1 MRYVRLLGVQ
11 LRQSLQLA
19 MQYRWDFL
27 VEGLLSVFFGAG
39 AALVPLWVAF
49 EGRSGIAGWSFPEAV
64 LVIGFFT
71 IVRGVLEGAVNPSLM
86 SVVEKIRLGT
96 LDFVL
101 LKPADAQFLVST
113 ARFAPW
119 HAIDVLVGVGMFVW
133 SFHEMGR
140 TPSLGAVALSA
151 LLLGAAVLILY
162 SLWILVIS
170 AAFHVV
176 RVDNLAYLFT
186 SIFDAARWPS
196 SVFRGAARF
205 IFTFVIPLALMT
217 TLPAE
222 ALLDRLEAPTVL
234 FALGGSGV
242 FAAVAR
248 GVWRL
253 SIRRYTSAS
262 S

>member
-1 MRYVRLLGVQ
+1 MRYLTLLGVQ
-11 LRQSLQLA
+11 LRQSLQLS

-27 VEGLLSVFFGAG
+27 IEGLLSVVFGAG
-39 AALVPLWVAF
+39 AALAPLWVAF
-49 EGRSGIAGWSFPEAV
+49 DARPSIAGWTFPEAV
-64 LVIGFFT
+64 VVVGFFT
-71 IVRGVLEGAVNPSLM
+71 LVRGVLEGAVNPSLL

-113 ARFAPW
+113 SRFAPW
-119 HAIDVLVGVGMFVW
+119 HVIDLFAGFAMFVW
-133 SFHEMGR
+133 AFDAMGR
-140 TPSLGAVALSA
+140 TPSFVAIALSA
-151 LLLGAAVLILY
+151 LLLVAAILILY
-162 SLWILVIS
+162 ALWILVIS

-176 RVDNLAYLFT
+176 RVDNLAYLFA
-186 SIFDAARWPS
+186 SLFDAARWPA

-205 IFTFVIPLALMT
+205 IFTFVVPLALMT

-222 ALLDRLEAPTVL
+222 ALLDRLDLRGVLTALGGAVL
-234 FALGGSGV
+234 FAAL
-242 FAAVAR
+242 AR
-248 GVWRL
+248 FVWLR